1 MGKKASSGKQVSDFI
16 TVTFYNLSQ
25 EIENNL
31 VFLVL
36 AKAHEVLIF
45 FFASLFIIHQ
55 GESFHFVLLD
65 FEIFRDLEYLTEK
78 IVIFNT
84 CIIINSVI
92 VDIIKKNDP

>member
-45 FFASLFIIHQ
+45 FLLHYLLYTKESLFIL
-55 GESFHFVLLD
+55 F
-65 FEIFRDLEYLTEK
+65 Y
-78 IVIFNT
+78 
-84 CIIINSVI
+84 
-92 VDIIKKNDP
+92 